1 MLFVGDDWAEGHHD
15 IEIMDA
21 SGKKLCGT
29 RLPEGV
35 EGFQQL
41 HALIADHADG
51 GPDQVLVGIETDR
64 GPWVTALVAAGYR
77 VFAVNPRQ
85 AARFRERFAM
95 SGAKSD
101 AADAH
106 ALADM
111 VRTDSHQLRQVAGD
125 SDLSEA
131 IKLLARTH
139 QTLIWDRQRQVARL
153 RAQLRDF
160 FPAALAAFGEDLA
173 AGEVLDLL
181 KRAPDPDTAEKL
193 SRSEIL
199 TALKRAGRKRL
210 VEERAERIH
219 TGLSSEQLRL
229 PAVLQR
235 AYAITVRAQVGVIA
249 ALVEQIGLIEAE
261 LLKRLGRHPD
271 AEIYLSQPGMGEI
284 VSSRVLGEFGDDR
297 ARYAGAKAR
306 KNYAGTSPITIE
318 SGRRSTVSARHVR
331 NTRLIDALMRQAMCA
346 LRSSP
351 GARAYYDRQRAR
363 GVPHNAAL
371 RHVANRLVGILHG
384 CLATRTTYDE
394 ATAWAHHIERAA

>member
-1 MLFVGDDWAEGHHD
+1 MCDLLFVGDDWTEGHHD

-35 EGFQQL
+35 EGIRQL
-41 HALIADHADG
+41 HALIADHTDG
-51 GPDQVLVGIETDR
+51 RPDQVLVAIETDR

-85 AARFRERFAM
+85 TGRFREQFVL

-173 AGEVLDLL
+173 AGEALDLL
-181 KRAPDPDTAEKL
+181 GRAPEPDAAAKL

-199 TALKRAGRKRL
+199 AALHRSGRKRL
-210 VEERAERIH
+210 VDERAERIH

-229 PAVLQR
+229 PPVLQR
-235 AYAITVRAQVGVIA
+235 AYAITVSSLVGVIA
-249 ALVEQIGLIEAE
+249 ALVEQNKTIEAE
-261 LLKRLGRHPD
+261 LMKRLGRHPD
-271 AEIYLSQPGMGEI
+271 AEIYLA
-284 VSSRVLGEFGDDR
+284 
-297 ARYAGAKAR
+297 ARYG
-306 KNYAGTSPITIE
+306 
-318 SGRRSTVSARHVR
+318 
-331 NTRLIDALMRQAMCA
+331 
-346 LRSSP
+346 
-351 GARAYYDRQRAR
+351 
-363 GVPHNAAL
+363 
-371 RHVANRLVGILHG
+371 
-384 CLATRTTYDE
+384 
-394 ATAWAHHIERAA
+394 